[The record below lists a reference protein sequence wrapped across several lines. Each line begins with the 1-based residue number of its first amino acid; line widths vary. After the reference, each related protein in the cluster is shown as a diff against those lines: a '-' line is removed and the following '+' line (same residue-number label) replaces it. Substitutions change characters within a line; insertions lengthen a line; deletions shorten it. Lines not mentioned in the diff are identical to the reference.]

1 MVYPNRPHHAS
12 ISGMIASYAKAVAQL
27 PDPRLAK
34 IVLKALAATLV
45 LYVLVYLAT
54 GWLVNHYLS
63 GVSIFGWHPLTI
75 LTEWLSGIVIFFIS
89 LLLFPAVATTAL
101 SFLLEDVARAVE
113 LASYPA
119 LGPARRQGF
128 GELLWQAVRFMVIM
142 LIVNIVGLVVY
153 IPLAIFFGLGAAL
166 YLVINGYLLG
176 REYFELVA
184 MRRLDPKTADALRR
198 AHGGRVWLGGIV
210 LAFISTIPVLN
221 LLAPVIGTAAMLHE
235 FEALRTQDGLV

>member
-1 MVYPNRPHHAS
+1 
-12 ISGMIASYAKAVAQL
+12 MIASYAKAVAQL